1 VSAEPVAEPVAE
13 PLAGFRWWGA
23 RRGRLYSGI
32 FVAGRFVPNPALS
45 LVAPRATPSPWP
57 TSADRVAKCFAVRG
71 HEAPYRDCRCGYAAY
86 YALPEEPD
94 LPAAEAVWGAVVAW
108 GRIIECERGFRAQYA
123 RPIALLD
130 SENPFDRRKKKRSAL
145 AAEEYAIPLLQRD
158 ELVAYASWHGE
169 VCS

>member
-1 VSAEPVAEPVAE
+1 MTAEPVAE
-13 PLAGFRWWGA
+13 PLTGFRWWGA

-57 TSADRVAKCFAVRG
+57 TSTDRVAKCFAVRG

-130 SENPFDRRKKKRSAL
+130 SENPLDRRTKKRSAL
-145 AAEEYAIPLLQRD
+145 AAEEYAIPLLERD
-158 ELVAYASWHGE
+158 ELIAYASWHGE